1 MKYVIYRRDESGL
14 LTRTHEPVVLTKQ
27 ERVAEYPHRTRL
39 LGWPETSVFWRSE
52 SGRSVGVA
60 PLY

>member
-1 MKYVIYRRDESGL
+1 MKYVIYRLDESGL
-14 LTRTHEPVVLTKQ
+14 LTRTHVPIVLTEQ
-27 ERVAEYPHRTRL
+27 ERLEEYPHRTRL
-39 LGWPETSVFWRSE
+39 LGWPETVVYWRSE